1 MAFLNETFEA
11 DNLPQGNSYEA
22 LPAGW
27 YNVNVTGAELKN
39 TKDGSGQYIKVRY
52 DITGPSHQ
60 GRVVF
65 GNLNIKNASAKAEEI
80 GRQQLGEL
88 MRSIGLAKVT
98 DTDQLIGGSL
108 QIKLDVRAATE
119 QYSAQNEVKGFK
131 AITGSAPTFA
141 APAASAPTAAS
152 APVARGRAAPP
163 WANK

>member
-39 TKDGSGQYIKVRY
+39 TKAGNGQYIAVRY
-52 DITGPSHQ
+52 DVTGPTHQ

-65 GNLNIKNASAKAEEI
+65 GNLNIKNPSPKAEEI

-88 MRSIGLAKVT
+88 MRAIGLARVT

-108 QIKLDVRAATE
+108 QIKLEIRQQEGYEPSND
-119 QYSAQNEVKGFK
+119 VKGYK
-131 AITGSAPTFA
+131 SLNGSVPAASAASATAQAAAA
-141 APAASAPTAAS
+141 APAAS
-152 APVARGRAAPP
+152 GKAAPP
-163 WANK
+163 WAKK